1 MPPAPT
7 ACQWVGIGLRQP
19 HYAEW
24 GHAPPA
30 LGFVELHAENFF
42 AQGGATLQVL
52 DAVRERS
59 ALSLHGV
66 GLGLGSAVG
75 LDGDHLARLRA
86 LVQRADPLLVSE
98 HACFARAELPVGG
111 HGSGSA
117 LAHGH
122 GARGTRRIRHASDL
136 LPMPFDDASL
146 QLLSQ
151 HVMQVQDALGRAI
164 AVENLASYLPEGSP
178 WFPVSTWAEPEFFNA
193 LAQRTGCAV
202 LLDINNL
209 VVNALNAALRTHH
222 RAHDGPGGQAPNA
235 QAGGRGIDW
244 AGLQPQVLASV
255 GHWLDAL
262 QPGIVAQ
269 VHLAGYGTPL
279 MAEANPRG
287 DDALARAVP
296 LVVDDHSAAPS
307 EAVWLA
313 YAHALRR
320 FGPVATLVE
329 WDTQLPPLEVL
340 VAQAHRAAKILGDT
354 HPTAVFRGLARVES
368 APQAHAAVTP
378 PDVAPSLDIESQP
391 AGWAWA
397 TAAGVALPRNS
408 PAQSAV
414 QEDKQEGKQEESSQA
429 THELAQEM
437 TQEMAQEAARQA
449 GLLQAV
455 QPAPLSAAAQ
465 REWLTSPDR
474 RGLLAY
480 RAHAGMSAETVL
492 GHAYHTVAAV
502 LGPAAF
508 ATLARA
514 FWQAH
519 GPTEGDLARWG
530 AGLGAFMAGQPQLHD
545 HAYLADLAALEWA
558 LWEAEPAADIQVC
571 LSSLSQLQTASPAAL
586 RLVLAPG
593 SALLRSPWPVYA
605 LWRAHQSDAAA
616 PASHGSMAGDFG
628 ADSQLES
635 PAESAEPRGPLGE
648 PTATCWMER
657 WLRAMQAAESTAP
670 GAVQVSHIIWVWRQ
684 GWVARAVELSPAQ
697 ARWLAQ
703 ALRAPSL
710 DTLIRHASAADSEDA
725 ISFSEWLTDAVRH
738 GWVLGVQ
745 PAEEGAVGLE
755 PAGCAV

>member
-1 MPPAPT
+1 
-7 ACQWVGIGLRQP
+7 
-19 HYAEW
+19 
-24 GHAPPA
+24 
-30 LGFVELHAENFF
+30 
-42 AQGGATLQVL
+42 
-52 DAVRERS
+52 
-59 ALSLHGV
+59 
-66 GLGLGSAVG
+66 
-75 LDGDHLARLRA
+75 
-86 LVQRADPLLVSE
+86 
-98 HACFARAELPVGG
+98 
-111 HGSGSA
+111 
-117 LAHGH
+117 
-122 GARGTRRIRHASDL
+122 
-136 LPMPFDDASL
+136 
-146 QLLSQ
+146 
-151 HVMQVQDALGRAI
+151 
-164 AVENLASYLPEGSP
+164 
-178 WFPVSTWAEPEFFNA
+178 
-193 LAQRTGCAV
+193 
-202 LLDINNL
+202 
-209 VVNALNAALRTHH
+209 
-222 RAHDGPGGQAPNA
+222 
-235 QAGGRGIDW
+235 
-244 AGLQPQVLASV
+244 
-255 GHWLDAL
+255 
-262 QPGIVAQ
+262 
-269 VHLAGYGTPL
+269 
-279 MAEANPRG
+279 
-287 DDALARAVP
+287 VP

-414 QEDKQEGKQEESSQA
+414 QEDKQEGKQEGKQEESSQA

-455 QPAPLSAAAQ
+455 QPALSSAGEQ

-480 RAHAGMSAETVL
+480 RAHASMTAETVL
-492 GHAYHTVAAV
+492 GHAYPTVAAV
-502 LGPAAF
+502 LGPDAF
-508 ATLARA
+508 AALARA

-530 AGLGAFMAGQPQLHD
+530 AGLGVFMAGQPQLSD

-558 LWEAEPAADIQVC
+558 LWEAEPAADVQVS
-571 LSSLSQLQTASPAAL
+571 LASLSQLQLVSPGAL
-586 RLVLAPG
+586 RMVLAPG
-593 SALLRSPWPVYA
+593 SALLCSPWPVYA

-616 PASHGSMAGDFG
+616 PASPGSMAGDSAG
-628 ADSQLES
+628 GLQPEAAPER
-635 PAESAEPRGPLGE
+635 AEPRGPLGE

-670 GAVQVSHIIWVWRQ
+670 GAVQVSHITWVWRQ
-684 GWVARAVELSPAQ
+684 GWVARAMDVSPAQ

-710 DTLIRHASAADSEDA
+710 DTLIRRASAADSEDA

-745 PAEEGAVGLE
+745 PAEEGAAGLE